1 MAILP
6 RLTFCLTIGMDALS
20 LWVTSFKSTNASMIS
35 RGEMEI
41 DGTRRVLDLMDRFD
55 IKSTFLVP
63 GHTALAYPNII
74 KDIVAR
80 GHELAYHG
88 WMHEDAREFDIDGQR
103 QIIER
108 GLEALDL
115 VVGVRPRGHVSPAWN
130 MSKDTMALVEEF
142 GFDFDGSRMSTDN
155 RAVYVRK
162 NDDWALDGAFQFG
175 ELTDVIGI
183 PVAWALDDVP
193 IFEFAWGE
201 FAGLAPAS
209 AVEENWK
216 GEFDYAYENS
226 PGGVYNLT
234 VHPQCIGRGPRLK
247 MLERLLEHAS
257 QHSDVK
263 FTVQSEYV
271 DNWKA
276 LNPRDKWRAEN
287 PELAG
292 DNSIS
297 VLPSMAD

>member
-1 MAILP
+1 
-6 RLTFCLTIGMDALS
+6 MD
-20 LWVTSFKSTNASMIS
+20 
-35 RGEMEI
+35 I
-41 DGTRRVLDLMDRFD
+41 DGTRRVLELMDRYD

-63 GHTALAYPNII
+63 GHTALAYPNVI
-74 KDIVAR
+74 KDIMNR

-103 QIIER
+103 LIIER

-115 VVGVRPRGHVSPAWN
+115 VAGVRPRGHVSPAWN
-130 MSKDTMALVEEF
+130 MSEHTMQLVEEF

-162 NDDWALDGAFQFG
+162 NDRWVLDGAFQFG
-175 ELTDVIGI
+175 ELTDVVGI
-183 PVAWALDDVP
+183 PVAWVMDDVP
-193 IFEFAWGE
+193 LFEFAWGE
-201 FAGLAPAS
+201 IPGLAPAS
-209 AVEENWK
+209 VAEETWM
-216 GEFDYAYENS
+216 GEFDYAYENA
-226 PGGVYNLT
+226 PGGVFNLT

-247 MLERLLEHAS
+247 MLERLIAHAS

-263 FTVQSEYV
+263 FTRQSEYV
-271 DNWKA
+271 DAWKA

-292 DNSIS
+292 DDSIS

>member
-297 VLPSMAD
+297 VLPSMVD